1 MFLSKCNTL
10 YNVSLAVH
18 STVTG
23 AKNFVHYPQMFIT
36 YGSLHN
42 GVLLCFLW
50 DQPLSVEIRYM
61 YIFLIFISF
70 SYPAGFVYI
79 FTGLYYLTGHGTDIR
94 TAQYIFAALY
104 ILTLVCVFAIYQ
116 KTSSVS
122 LEITTR

>member
-1 MFLSKCNTL
+1 M
-10 YNVSLAVH
+10 
-18 STVTG
+18 
-23 AKNFVHYPQMFIT
+23 
-36 YGSLHN
+36 
-42 GVLLCFLW
+42 
-50 DQPLSVEIRYM
+50 YM

>member
-1 MFLSKCNTL
+1 MFLSKYNTL
-10 YNVSLAVH
+10 YNVSLAIH

-36 YGSLHN
+36 QGSLHN

-50 DQPLSVEIRYM
+50 DQPLSVEIIYM

-122 LEITTR
+122 LKITTR

>member
-1 MFLSKCNTL
+1 M
-10 YNVSLAVH
+10 
-18 STVTG
+18 
-23 AKNFVHYPQMFIT
+23 
-36 YGSLHN
+36 
-42 GVLLCFLW
+42 VLLCFLW
-50 DQPLSVEIRYM
+50 DQPLSVEIIDM
-61 YIFLIFISF
+61 DIFLIFISF

-79 FTGLYYLTGHGTDIR
+79 FTGLYYLTGHGRDIR